1 MDDFDLAQALEDG
14 CCLEKNDIKIEKEDE
29 VIKLEE
35 GLELIVSHNGK
46 TMKSVSNLVLVMT
59 KMRRLIP
66 PELRGDAL
74 CREIMEYVADE
85 TIFKP
90 VQNSSGGKFTL
101 HRVASMEC
109 SLTDSSQKA
118 IILAGES
125 KLEAITLRGG
135 EYERKVKFKMSQYAK
150 ASHSSNDGQLV
161 LLSIKD
167 SLHLSCSEEGDIVI
181 LKLKKC
187 RKEDLSET
195 DLECFLFYKKTTGIS
210 HTTFE
215 SFKYRDWY
223 ISTSFEDKDKEVVM
237 CQKSPSRNTC
247 FTER

>member
-1 MDDFDLAQALEDG
+1 MDDFDLSQALEDR
-14 CCLEKNDIKIEKEDE
+14 CYLEKNDIKIEKEDE

-35 GLELIVSHNGK
+35 GLELTVSRDRK
-46 TMKSVSNLVLVMT
+46 TMKSVSNLVLVNN

-74 CREIMEYVADE
+74 CREIMEYVANE

-135 EYERKVKFKMSQYAK
+135 EYERKVLLPCAQVDSPAADNILQPSSPRCCIRRTRSLSTGLRPCY
-150 ASHSSNDGQLV
+150 ASHLPKPR
-161 LLSIKD
+161 LS
-167 SLHLSCSEEGDIVI
+167 G
-181 LKLKKC
+181 
-187 RKEDLSET
+187 
-195 DLECFLFYKKTTGIS
+195 
-210 HTTFE
+210 
-215 SFKYRDWY
+215 
-223 ISTSFEDKDKEVVM
+223 
-237 CQKSPSRNTC
+237 
-247 FTER
+247 